1 MVSANEHAAPQDEAP
16 APAGVLVDD
25 LDLPFF
31 DYNEPGLVGEVYHA
45 RLASVRE
52 QGWLAQ
58 SPLALVVLD
67 HSSGEFFLR
76 AKQTAF
82 PGREIADLFG
92 VTGGRLRE
100 QIDANILN
108 QTGERHRR
116 LRALVGPAFTPRA
129 AAHWR
134 RAMRGFAEQ
143 LWQDMAGA
151 GAGAERGRARARSA
165 GAGQAERGGGTS
177 SAGECEFVAAFAKPY
192 PSLTI
197 AAVLGAPLADAPRLH
212 EWSTWVQR
220 QFDIRALGSE
230 AERIERATSELYDYV
245 EALLELRR
253 REPSDDLISA
263 LLAAEE
269 EGQKLSHDE
278 CINLV
283 LNVIAGG
290 VDTTQAQ
297 LSHAMRLLA
306 EHPAQWDLL
315 AREPERV
322 PAAVAEVLRYEPIT
336 PFTARICTG
345 QIEHRGVIFPA
356 GSIVAICAERA
367 NREQDGG
374 EEFDIT
380 ADRDG
385 RALTFGAGPHFC
397 LGSNLARAELE
408 EAITFLAPRMP
419 GLRPAAPAQL
429 GGLEG
434 IYGVESLPLA
444 WSRA

>member
-1 MVSANEHAAPQDEAP
+1 MVSANEHAAPQDVAP

-45 RLASVRE
+45 RLASVRQ
-52 QGWLAQ
+52 QGWLAR

-108 QTGERHRR
+108 QAGERHRR

-134 RAMRGFAEQ
+134 PAMRGFAEQ
-143 LWQDMAGA
+143 LWRDMA
-151 GAGAERGRARARSA
+151 RASA
-165 GAGQAERGGGTS
+165 GA
-177 SAGECEFVAAFAKPY
+177 CEFVAAFAKPY

-230 AERIERATSELYDYV
+230 PERIERATSELYDYV

-306 EHPAQWDLL
+306 ENPAQWDLL

-419 GLRPAAPAQL
+419 GLRPAAAAQL
-429 GGLEG
+429 GGVEG
-434 IYGVESLPLA
+434 IYGIESLPLA

>member
-134 RAMRGFAEQ
+134 PAMCDFAGQ
-143 LWQDMAGA
+143 LWRDMA
-151 GAGAERGRARARSA
+151 
-165 GAGQAERGGGTS
+165 

-245 EALLELRR
+245 EALLQLRR

>member
-1 MVSANEHAAPQDEAP
+1 MVPANEHAAPPGQ
-16 APAGVLVDD
+16 AGANVND

-31 DYNEPGLVGEVYHA
+31 DYSEPGLVGEAYHQ
-45 RLASVRE
+45 RLAEVRE
-52 QGWLAQ
+52 QGWLAR

-67 HSSGEFFLR
+67 HSSAEFFLR

-92 VTGGRLRE
+92 VTSGRLRE

-108 QTGERHRR
+108 QTGDRHRR

-134 RAMRGFAEQ
+134 PVMREFTQ
-143 LWQDMAGA
+143 RLWAGA
-151 GAGAERGRARARSA
+151 AG
-165 GAGQAERGGGTS
+165 
-177 SAGECEFVAAFAKPY
+177 AGECEFVAAFAKPY

-197 AAVLGAPLADAPRLH
+197 AAVLGAPQADAMRLH

-230 AERIERATSELYDYV
+230 LERIEQAVTELYDYV

-253 REPSDDLISA
+253 REPSDDLISS

-297 LSHAMRLLA
+297 LSHAMRLFA
-306 EHPAQWDLL
+306 THPAQWDLL
-315 AREPERV
+315 AAEPARV

-345 QIEHRGVIFPA
+345 DIEHRGVLFPA

-367 NREQDGG
+367 NREEAAG
-374 EEFDIT
+374 EQFDIT
-380 ADRDG
+380 AERDG

-408 EAITFLAPRMP
+408 EAITFLAPRAP
-419 GLRPAAPAQL
+419 GLRLAGPAEL
-429 GGLEG
+429 GGVEG
-434 IYGVESLPLA
+434 IYQVEALPLA
-444 WSRA
+444 WSQG